1 MLPYTAEQGTLA
13 DIASHRLAQSIVTGE
28 LAQGQ
33 KLNEAE
39 LAERFGMGRGPLR
52 EALRHL
58 EGMRLVKRI
67 PNVGARV
74 VVLDRKTLSDLYA
87 VREALE
93 GMACRIAAT
102 LMTDDEIDQLRKL
115 LDSHEKQIKKQGG
128 KVYAQ
133 KEGDLDFHYQ
143 IARGSRNQMLMDLLG
158 SEQYQLL
165 RMCRYRTSRNA
176 ERTRPCTAATSPD
189 RRGIGATRRR
199 TGRNAD
205 APPHSGRMAQH
216 QRNDSQRRGG
226 GSMSSKQGDRAG
238 RSRGPIRWGCDPGAG
253 CCAPFNIAGIPYTGR
268 SRLAGPSTDVSGR
281 THVWGCECPR
291 VLPSLRNAAPKNH
304 CHSNEEAA

>member
-1 MLPYTAEQGTLA
+1 MLINTPKQGTLA
-13 DIASHRLAQSIVTGE
+13 DTATHRLAHSIVTGE
-28 LAQGQ
+28 LEQGQ

-58 EGMRLVKRI
+58 EGMRLVTRV
-67 PNVGARV
+67 PNAGARV

-102 LMTDDEIDQLRKL
+102 QMSDDEIEQLRNL
-115 LDSHEKQIKKQGG
+115 LDHHEAQIKKQGG

-143 IARGSRNQMLMDLLG
+143 IVRGSRNQMLMDLLG

-176 ERTRPCTAATSPD
+176 Q
-189 RRGIGATRRR
+189 R
-199 TGRNAD
+199 TGPALQQHRQIVEAL
-205 APPHSGRMAQH
+205 AQ
-216 QRNDSQRRGG
+216 RDGELAEMLMRRHI
-226 GSMSSKQGDRAG
+226 QGAW
-238 RSRGPIRWGCDPGAG
+238 RSISEMIDK
-253 CCAPFNIAGIPYTGR
+253 
-268 SRLAGPSTDVSGR
+268 
-281 THVWGCECPR
+281 E
-291 VLPSLRNAAPKNH
+291 
-304 CHSNEEAA
+304 EEAAA

>member
-1 MLPYTAEQGTLA
+1 MLPYTPEQGTLA
-13 DIASHRLAQSIVTGE
+13 DIASQRLAHSIVTGE

-39 LAERFGMGRGPLR
+39 LAESYGMGRGPLR

-102 LMTDDEIDQLRKL
+102 RMTDDEIVQLREL
-115 LDSHEKQIKKQGG
+115 LDSHENQIRKQGG

-133 KEGDLDFHYQ
+133 SEGDLDFHYQ
-143 IARGSRNQMLMDLLG
+143 IARASRNQMLMDLLG

-176 ERTRPCTAATSPD
+176 ERTGPALQQHRQIVEALAQRDGELAEMLMRRHIQGAWHSISAMMDKEEKESAT
-189 RRGIGATRRR
+189 
-199 TGRNAD
+199 
-205 APPHSGRMAQH
+205 
-216 QRNDSQRRGG
+216 
-226 GSMSSKQGDRAG
+226 
-238 RSRGPIRWGCDPGAG
+238 
-253 CCAPFNIAGIPYTGR
+253 
-268 SRLAGPSTDVSGR
+268 
-281 THVWGCECPR
+281 
-291 VLPSLRNAAPKNH
+291 
-304 CHSNEEAA
+304 

>member
-1 MLPYTAEQGTLA
+1 MLPYTPEQGTLA

-28 LAQGQ
+28 LVQGQ

-58 EGMRLVKRI
+58 EGMRLVTRV
-67 PNVGARV
+67 PNAGARV

-93 GMACRIAAT
+93 GMACRIAAVQ
-102 LMTDDEIDQLRKL
+102 MTDADIDQLRKL
-115 LDSHEKQIKKQGG
+115 LDRHEAQIKKEGG

-133 KEGDLDFHYQ
+133 NEGDLDFHYQ
-143 IARGSRNQMLMDLLG
+143 IARGSRNQMLMDMLG

-176 ERTRPCTAATSPD
+176 ERTRPALQQHRQIVEALAQRD
-189 RRGIGATRRR
+189 GELAEMLMRRHIQGAWLSISEMI
-199 TGRNAD
+199 D
-205 APPHSGRMAQH
+205 
-216 QRNDSQRRGG
+216 
-226 GSMSSKQGDRAG
+226 K
-238 RSRGPIRWGCDPGAG
+238 
-253 CCAPFNIAGIPYTGR
+253 
-268 SRLAGPSTDVSGR
+268 
-281 THVWGCECPR
+281 
-291 VLPSLRNAAPKNH
+291 
-304 CHSNEEAA
+304 EEAA

>member
-1 MLPYTAEQGTLA
+1 MLPHSLPAQGTLA
-13 DIASHRLAQSIVTGE
+13 DIATHRLAHSIVTGE

-93 GMACRIAAT
+93 GMACRIAAAR
-102 LMTDDEIDQLRKL
+102 MTDDEIDQLRKL

-128 KVYAQ
+128 KVYSQ

-176 ERTRPCTAATSPD
+176 ERTGPALQQHRQIVEALAQRD
-189 RRGIGATRRR
+189 GELAEILMRRHIQGAW
-199 TGRNAD
+199 
-205 APPHSGRMAQH
+205 HSISAMI
-216 QRNDSQRRGG
+216 D
-226 GSMSSKQGDRAG
+226 K
-238 RSRGPIRWGCDPGAG
+238 
-253 CCAPFNIAGIPYTGR
+253 
-268 SRLAGPSTDVSGR
+268 
-281 THVWGCECPR
+281 
-291 VLPSLRNAAPKNH
+291 
-304 CHSNEEAA
+304 EEA

>member
-1 MLPYTAEQGTLA
+1 MLLDTPQQGTLA
-13 DIASHRLAQSIVTGE
+13 DIASRRLAQSIVTGE

-67 PNVGARV
+67 PNAGARV

-102 LMTDDEIDQLRKL
+102 QMSDDEIAQLGTL
-115 LDSHEKQIKKQGG
+115 LDQHEKQIRKQDD
-128 KVYAQ
+128 KVYSQ
-133 KEGDLDFHYQ
+133 SEGDLDFHYQ
-143 IARGSRNQMLMDLLG
+143 IARGSRNQMLMDMLG

-176 ERTRPCTAATSPD
+176 QRTKPALSQHRQIVEALASRDGELAELLMRRHIQGAWRSISEMIDKEEEMTA
-189 RRGIGATRRR
+189 
-199 TGRNAD
+199 
-205 APPHSGRMAQH
+205 
-216 QRNDSQRRGG
+216 
-226 GSMSSKQGDRAG
+226 
-238 RSRGPIRWGCDPGAG
+238 
-253 CCAPFNIAGIPYTGR
+253 
-268 SRLAGPSTDVSGR
+268 
-281 THVWGCECPR
+281 
-291 VLPSLRNAAPKNH
+291 
-304 CHSNEEAA
+304 

>member
-1 MLPYTAEQGTLA
+1 MLPYTPEQGTLA

-39 LAERFGMGRGPLR
+39 LAESYGMGRGPLR

-58 EGMRLVKRI
+58 EGMRLVTRV
-67 PNVGARV
+67 PNAGARV

-102 LMTDDEIDQLRKL
+102 QMSDAEIDQLRKL
-115 LDSHEKQIKKQGG
+115 LDSHEKQIRKQGG

-176 ERTRPCTAATSPD
+176 ERTGPALQQHRQIVEALAQRD
-189 RRGIGATRRR
+189 GELAEMLMRRHIQGAWQSISEMIDKEEV
-199 TGRNAD
+199 G
-205 APPHSGRMAQH
+205 Q
-216 QRNDSQRRGG
+216 
-226 GSMSSKQGDRAG
+226 
-238 RSRGPIRWGCDPGAG
+238 
-253 CCAPFNIAGIPYTGR
+253 
-268 SRLAGPSTDVSGR
+268 VS
-281 THVWGCECPR
+281 
-291 VLPSLRNAAPKNH
+291 A
-304 CHSNEEAA
+304 

>member
-1 MLPYTAEQGTLA
+1 MLAKAPEQSTLA
-13 DIASHRLAQSIVTGE
+13 DVAAQRLAHSIVTGE

-58 EGMRLVKRI
+58 EGMRLVTRV
-67 PNVGARV
+67 PNAGARV

-102 LMTDDEIDQLRKL
+102 QMSDEEIAQLNEL
-115 LDSHEKQIKKQGG
+115 LDRHEAQIKKQGG

-133 KEGDLDFHYQ
+133 SEGDLDFHFQ
-143 IARGSRNQMLMDLLG
+143 IARGSRNQMLMSMLG

-176 ERTRPCTAATSPD
+176 QRTKPALQQHRQIVEALTQRDGELAEMLM
-189 RRGIGATRRR
+189 RRHIHGAWQ
-199 TGRNAD
+199 
-205 APPHSGRMAQH
+205 S
-216 QRNDSQRRGG
+216 
-226 GSMSSKQGDRAG
+226 
-238 RSRGPIRWGCDPGAG
+238 I
-253 CCAPFNIAGIPYTGR
+253 
-268 SRLAGPSTDVSGR
+268 
-281 THVWGCECPR
+281 
-291 VLPSLRNAAPKNH
+291 
-304 CHSNEEAA
+304 NEMINKEEQA

>member
-1 MLPYTAEQGTLA
+1 VLIPQPQQGTLS
-13 DIASHRLAQSIVTGE
+13 DIATHKLAQSIVTGE

-58 EGMRLVKRI
+58 EGMRLVKRT
-67 PNVGARV
+67 PNAGARV
-74 VVLDRKTLSDLYA
+74 VILDRKTLSDLYA

-93 GMACRIAAT
+93 GMACRIAAAQ
-102 LMTDDEIDQLRKL
+102 MSDEDIAQLGAL
-115 LDSHEKQIKKQGG
+115 LDRHETQIEKQGG

-133 KEGDLDFHYQ
+133 SEGDLDFHYQ

-176 ERTRPCTAATSPD
+176 ERTQPALSQHRQIVDALANRD
-189 RRGIGATRRR
+189 GELAELLMRRHIQGAWRSISEMIDKEE
-199 TGRNAD
+199 NA
-205 APPHSGRMAQH
+205 
-216 QRNDSQRRGG
+216 
-226 GSMSSKQGDRAG
+226 K
-238 RSRGPIRWGCDPGAG
+238 
-253 CCAPFNIAGIPYTGR
+253 
-268 SRLAGPSTDVSGR
+268 
-281 THVWGCECPR
+281 
-291 VLPSLRNAAPKNH
+291 
-304 CHSNEEAA
+304 

>member
-1 MLPYTAEQGTLA
+1 MLINTPKQDTLA
-13 DIASHRLAQSIVTGE
+13 DKATYRLAQSIVTGE

-58 EGMRLVKRI
+58 EGMRLVTRI
-67 PNVGARV
+67 PNAGVRV

-102 LMTDDEIDQLRKL
+102 RMSDDEIGQLRKL
-115 LDSHEKQIKKQGG
+115 LDLHEAQIRKQGG

-143 IARGSRNQMLMDLLG
+143 IVRGSRNQMLMDLLG

-176 ERTRPCTAATSPD
+176 ERTGPALQQHRQIVDALAQRD
-189 RRGIGATRRR
+189 GELAEMLMRRHIQGAWQSISEMI
-199 TGRNAD
+199 D
-205 APPHSGRMAQH
+205 
-216 QRNDSQRRGG
+216 
-226 GSMSSKQGDRAG
+226 K
-238 RSRGPIRWGCDPGAG
+238 
-253 CCAPFNIAGIPYTGR
+253 
-268 SRLAGPSTDVSGR
+268 
-281 THVWGCECPR
+281 E
-291 VLPSLRNAAPKNH
+291 
-304 CHSNEEAA
+304 EEAAA

>member
-1 MLPYTAEQGTLA
+1 MLPYTPEQGTLA

-39 LAERFGMGRGPLR
+39 LAESFGMGRGPLR

-102 LMTDDEIDQLRKL
+102 RMTDDEIDQLRKL
-115 LDSHEKQIKKQGG
+115 LDSHEKQIRKQGG
-128 KVYAQ
+128 KVYSQ

-176 ERTRPCTAATSPD
+176 ERTGPALLQHRQIVEALAQRD
-189 RRGIGATRRR
+189 GELAEMLMRRHIQGAW
-199 TGRNAD
+199 
-205 APPHSGRMAQH
+205 HSISAM
-216 QRNDSQRRGG
+216 
-226 GSMSSKQGDRAG
+226 
-238 RSRGPIRWGCDPGAG
+238 
-253 CCAPFNIAGIPYTGR
+253 IA
-268 SRLAGPSTDVSGR
+268 
-281 THVWGCECPR
+281 
-291 VLPSLRNAAPKNH
+291 K
-304 CHSNEEAA
+304 EEETKA

>member
-1 MLPYTAEQGTLA
+1 MLPYTPEQGTLA
-13 DIASHRLAQSIVTGE
+13 DIASHRLAHSIVTGE

-39 LAERFGMGRGPLR
+39 LAESYGMGRGPLR

-58 EGMRLVKRI
+58 EGMRLVTRV
-67 PNVGARV
+67 PNAGARV

-102 LMTDDEIDQLRKL
+102 QMTDDEIEQLRKL
-115 LDSHEKQIKKQGG
+115 LDSHEKQIRKQGG
-128 KVYAQ
+128 KVYSQ

-176 ERTRPCTAATSPD
+176 ERTGPALQQHRQIVDALAQRD
-189 RRGIGATRRR
+189 GEMAEMLMRRHIQGAW
-199 TGRNAD
+199 
-205 APPHSGRMAQH
+205 
-216 QRNDSQRRGG
+216 
-226 GSMSSKQGDRAG
+226 
-238 RSRGPIRWGCDPGAG
+238 RSISEMID
-253 CCAPFNIAGIPYTGR
+253 
-268 SRLAGPSTDVSGR
+268 
-281 THVWGCECPR
+281 
-291 VLPSLRNAAPKNH
+291 K
-304 CHSNEEAA
+304 EEAA

>member
-1 MLPYTAEQGTLA
+1 MLPYTPEQGTLA
-13 DIASHRLAQSIVTGE
+13 DIASRRLAHSIVTGE

-39 LAERFGMGRGPLR
+39 LAESYGMGRGPLR

-102 LMTDDEIDQLRKL
+102 EMTDAEIEQLRTL
-115 LDSHEKQIKKQGG
+115 LDSHEKQISKQGG

-133 KEGDLDFHYQ
+133 SEGDLDFHYQ
-143 IARGSRNQMLMDLLG
+143 IARASRNQMLMDLLG

-176 ERTRPCTAATSPD
+176 ERTGPALQQHRQIIEALAQRDGELAEMLMRRHIRGAWHSISEMIAKEEGVAA
-189 RRGIGATRRR
+189 
-199 TGRNAD
+199 
-205 APPHSGRMAQH
+205 
-216 QRNDSQRRGG
+216 
-226 GSMSSKQGDRAG
+226 
-238 RSRGPIRWGCDPGAG
+238 
-253 CCAPFNIAGIPYTGR
+253 
-268 SRLAGPSTDVSGR
+268 
-281 THVWGCECPR
+281 
-291 VLPSLRNAAPKNH
+291 
-304 CHSNEEAA
+304 

>member
-1 MLPYTAEQGTLA
+1 MHILPPQQGTLA
-13 DIASHRLAQSIVTGE
+13 DLAAHRLAQSIVTGE

-67 PNVGARV
+67 PNVGVRV

-102 LMTDDEIDQLRKL
+102 QMSDEDIAQLSAL
-115 LDSHEKQIKKQGG
+115 LDKHEAQIKKQGG
-128 KVYAQ
+128 KMYAQ
-133 KEGDLDFHYQ
+133 SEGDLDFHYQ

-165 RMCRYRTSRNA
+165 RMCRHRTSRLTQRTLPALSQHRQIVDALAQRDGELA
-176 ERTRPCTAATSPD
+176 ELLM
-189 RRGIGATRRR
+189 RRHIQGAW
-199 TGRNAD
+199 
-205 APPHSGRMAQH
+205 
-216 QRNDSQRRGG
+216 
-226 GSMSSKQGDRAG
+226 
-238 RSRGPIRWGCDPGAG
+238 RSISEMIDK
-253 CCAPFNIAGIPYTGR
+253 
-268 SRLAGPSTDVSGR
+268 
-281 THVWGCECPR
+281 EE
-291 VLPSLRNAAPKNH
+291 K
-304 CHSNEEAA
+304 EAA

>member
-1 MLPYTAEQGTLA
+1 MLPYTPEQGTLA

-58 EGMRLVKRI
+58 EGMRLVTRV
-67 PNVGARV
+67 PNAGARV

-87 VREALE
+87 VRETLE

-102 LMTDDEIDQLRKL
+102 QMTDDEIDQLRKL
-115 LDSHEKQIKKQGG
+115 LDRHEAQIKKQGG

-133 KEGDLDFHYQ
+133 NEGDLDFHFQ
-143 IARGSRNQMLMDLLG
+143 IVRGSRNQMLMDLLG

-176 ERTRPCTAATSPD
+176 ERTGPALQQHRQVVEALAQRDGELAEILMRRHIQGAWQSISEMIDREEESAT
-189 RRGIGATRRR
+189 
-199 TGRNAD
+199 
-205 APPHSGRMAQH
+205 
-216 QRNDSQRRGG
+216 
-226 GSMSSKQGDRAG
+226 
-238 RSRGPIRWGCDPGAG
+238 
-253 CCAPFNIAGIPYTGR
+253 
-268 SRLAGPSTDVSGR
+268 
-281 THVWGCECPR
+281 
-291 VLPSLRNAAPKNH
+291 
-304 CHSNEEAA
+304 

>member
-1 MLPYTAEQGTLA
+1 MLPYAPEQGTLA

-58 EGMRLVKRI
+58 EGMRLVTRV
-67 PNVGARV
+67 PNAGARV

-93 GMACRIAAT
+93 GMACRIAAIQ
-102 LMTDDEIDQLRKL
+102 MTDAEIDQLRKL
-115 LDSHEKQIKKQGG
+115 LDRHEAQIKKQGG

-176 ERTRPCTAATSPD
+176 ERTGPALQQHRQIVEALAQRD
-189 RRGIGATRRR
+189 GELAEMLMRRHIQGAW
-199 TGRNAD
+199 
-205 APPHSGRMAQH
+205 
-216 QRNDSQRRGG
+216 
-226 GSMSSKQGDRAG
+226 
-238 RSRGPIRWGCDPGAG
+238 RSISEMID
-253 CCAPFNIAGIPYTGR
+253 N
-268 SRLAGPSTDVSGR
+268 
-281 THVWGCECPR
+281 E
-291 VLPSLRNAAPKNH
+291 
-304 CHSNEEAA
+304 EEAA

>member
-1 MLPYTAEQGTLA
+1 MLPYTPEQGTLA

-58 EGMRLVKRI
+58 EGMRLVNRI

-102 LMTDDEIDQLRKL
+102 RMTDDEIEQLRKL
-115 LDSHEKQIKKQGG
+115 LDSHEKQIRKQGG
-128 KVYAQ
+128 KVYSQ

-143 IARGSRNQMLMDLLG
+143 IARGSRNQMLMDMLG

-176 ERTRPCTAATSPD
+176 ERTGPALQQHRQIVEALAQRD
-189 RRGIGATRRR
+189 GELAEMLMRRHIQGAW
-199 TGRNAD
+199 
-205 APPHSGRMAQH
+205 HSISAMI
-216 QRNDSQRRGG
+216 D
-226 GSMSSKQGDRAG
+226 K
-238 RSRGPIRWGCDPGAG
+238 
-253 CCAPFNIAGIPYTGR
+253 
-268 SRLAGPSTDVSGR
+268 
-281 THVWGCECPR
+281 E
-291 VLPSLRNAAPKNH
+291 K
-304 CHSNEEAA
+304 EAV